1 MRRMPRR
8 RIRPQAD
15 INITNLIDVTMT
27 LLIVFMIVAPLLTQG
42 LEIELAESKVVENID
57 AEEEAILVE
66 IDKQMILRI
75 NKDTEAVM
83 GEGLV
88 TLLKEMKESLG
99 DVPVQVRA
107 DKNLQ
112 WGDVAGLYG
121 YIREAGFEEI
131 NAELIAEEIEY

>member
-1 MRRMPRR
+1 MRKKPHR

-15 INITNLIDVTMT
+15 INITNLIDITMT

-42 LEIELAESKVVENID
+42 LEIELAQSKVVENID

-66 IDKQMILRI
+66 IDHQMILRI
-75 NKDTEAVM
+75 NKDVEAVM
-83 GEGLV
+83 GAELV
-88 TLLKEMKESLG
+88 NTLKEMRENLG

-107 DKNLQ
+107 DKRLT

-121 YIREAGFEEI
+121 FIREAGFEEI
-131 NAELIAEEIEY
+131 NAELVAEEIEY

>member
-1 MRRMPRR
+1 MKRKTRR
-8 RIRPQAD
+8 RNRPPAD

-27 LLIVFMIVAPLLTQG
+27 LLVVFMIVAPLLTQG
-42 LEIELAESKVVENID
+42 LQIELAESKVVETIE

-66 IDKQMILRI
+66 IDQNMILRV

-83 GEGLV
+83 GSGLV
-88 TLLKEMKESLG
+88 DLLKELKANLG

-107 DKNLQ
+107 DKRLS

-131 NAELIAEEIEY
+131 NAELVAEEIEY